1 MIQIRQ
7 DSGGDPL
14 TFTVTIR
21 EGKSETRHAVA
32 MSQADFARLSAGKH
46 NPTELIDAAFRFLLD
61 REPKETILARF
72 DVTVISRYFPDFAS
86 TLPRYLSPPGK

>member
-21 EGKSETRHAVA
+21 EGKSETRHAVTMA
-32 MSQADFARLSAGKH
+32 QADFGRLSAGKH
-46 NPTELIDAAFRFLLD
+46 KATEVIDAAFRFLLD
-61 REPKETILARF
+61 REPKEAILARF
-72 DVTVISRYFPDFAS
+72 DVAVISRYFPNFAS